1 MRQPISLYLHIPFC
15 VKKCHY
21 CDFLSFPGCSLSRQA
36 EYVDAM
42 IQEIHAYR
50 EAAEDY
56 EVKTIFLGGGTPSLL
71 EKELVERLFH
81 ELYSVWR
88 AAPETEITIEA
99 NPGTLSREKLIG
111 YHMIGINRLSLGLQ
125 STIAQE
131 LATIGRIHNYE
142 QFLANYYLAREAG
155 FDNINIDIMSALPGQ
170 TLISYGKT
178 LERILKLQP
187 EPEHISSYSLIL
199 EEGTDFWEN
208 AEIERAL
215 PSEQTERIMYH
226 YTKKCLQ
233 NAGYERYEISNYA
246 KPGYACLH
254 NQVYWTGGE
263 YLGLGLGAA
272 SYWKGARFSNTP
284 DMEEYMENCSRARIT
299 ENRKEIVTATQKS
312 RMEEYM
318 FLGLRMI
325 RGVSIREFERR
336 FGIPMNRIYE
346 TVIRSYIGQGLLKIE
361 QDRLMLT
368 ERGIDVSNSV
378 MADFLLEE

>member
-71 EKELVERLFH
+71 EEELVERLFH

-111 YHMIGINRLSLGLQ
+111 YHTIGINRLSLGLQ

-131 LATIGRIHNYE
+131 LKTIGRIHNYE

-178 LERILKLQP
+178 LERILKLQ
-187 EPEHISSYSLIL
+187 PEHISSYSLIL

-246 KPGYACLH
+246 KPGYACIH

-336 FGIPMNRIYE
+336 FGIPMNRIYG

>member
-50 EAAEDY
+50 EVAEDY

-71 EKELVERLFH
+71 EEELVERLFH

-111 YHMIGINRLSLGLQ
+111 YHTIGINRLSLGLQ

-131 LATIGRIHNYE
+131 LETIGRIHNYE
-142 QFLANYYLAREAG
+142 QFLANYYLAREVG

-178 LERILKLQP
+178 LERILKLQ
-187 EPEHISSYSLIL
+187 PEHISSYSLIL

-246 KPGYACLH
+246 KPGYACIH

-272 SYWKGARFSNTP
+272 SYWKGTRFSNTP
-284 DMEEYMENCSRARIT
+284 DIEEYMENCSRARIT

-336 FGIPMNRIYE
+336 FGIPMNRIYG

>member
-125 STIAQE
+125 STIVQE

-178 LERILKLQP
+178 LERILKLQ
-187 EPEHISSYSLIL
+187 PEHISSYSLIL

-336 FGIPMNRIYE
+336 FGIPMNRIYG

>member
-187 EPEHISSYSLIL
+187 EHISSYSLIL

-299 ENRKEIVTATQKS
+299 ENRKEIVTATQKN

-336 FGIPMNRIYE
+336 FGIPMNRIYG

>member
-88 AAPETEITIEA
+88 VAPETEITIEA

-178 LERILKLQP
+178 LERILKLQ
-187 EPEHISSYSLIL
+187 PEHISSYSLIL

-336 FGIPMNRIYE
+336 FGIPMNRIYG

>member
-42 IQEIHAYR
+42 IQEIHAYH

-178 LERILKLQP
+178 LERILKLQ
-187 EPEHISSYSLIL
+187 PEHISSYSLIL

-336 FGIPMNRIYE
+336 FGIPMNRIYG

>member
-71 EKELVERLFH
+71 EEELVERLFH

-111 YHMIGINRLSLGLQ
+111 YHTIGINRLSLGLQ

-131 LATIGRIHNYE
+131 LETIGRIHNYE

-187 EPEHISSYSLIL
+187 EHISSYSLIL

-208 AEIERAL
+208 AEIERVL

-246 KPGYACLH
+246 KPGYACIH

-325 RGVSIREFERR
+325 RGISIREFERR
-336 FGIPMNRIYE
+336 FGIPMDRIYG
-346 TVIRSYIGQGLLKIE
+346 TVIRSYIEQGLLKIE

>member
-71 EKELVERLFH
+71 EEELVERLFH

-187 EPEHISSYSLIL
+187 EHISSYSLIL

-299 ENRKEIVTATQKS
+299 ENQKEIVTATQKS

-336 FGIPMNRIYE
+336 FGIPMNRVYG

>member
-187 EPEHISSYSLIL
+187 EHISSYSLIL

-336 FGIPMNRIYE
+336 FGIPMNRIYG

-361 QDRLMLT
+361 QNRLMLT

>member
-71 EKELVERLFH
+71 EEELVERLFH

-111 YHMIGINRLSLGLQ
+111 YHTIGINRLSLGLQ

-131 LATIGRIHNYE
+131 LETIGRIHNYE

-170 TLISYGKT
+170 TLLSYGRT
-178 LERILKLQP
+178 LERILKLR
-187 EPEHISSYSLIL
+187 PEHISSYSLIL

-336 FGIPMNRIYE
+336 FGIPMNRIYG

>member
-71 EKELVERLFH
+71 EKELVERLLH

-178 LERILKLQP
+178 LERILKLQ
-187 EPEHISSYSLIL
+187 PEHISSYSLIL

-336 FGIPMNRIYE
+336 FGIPMNRIYG

>member
-88 AAPETEITIEA
+88 ASPETEITIEA

-178 LERILKLQP
+178 LERILKLQ
-187 EPEHISSYSLIL
+187 PEHISSYSLIL

-336 FGIPMNRIYE
+336 FGIPMNRVYG

>member
-155 FDNINIDIMSALPGQ
+155 FDNINIDIMSARPGQ

-178 LERILKLQP
+178 LERILKLQ
-187 EPEHISSYSLIL
+187 PEHISSYSLIL

-226 YTKKCLQ
+226 YAKKCLQ

-336 FGIPMNRIYE
+336 FGIPMNRIYG

>member
-187 EPEHISSYSLIL
+187 EHISSYSLIL

-246 KPGYACLH
+246 KPGYACIH

-336 FGIPMNRIYE
+336 FGIPMNRIYG

>member
-111 YHMIGINRLSLGLQ
+111 YHTIGINRLSLGLQ

-131 LATIGRIHNYE
+131 LETIGRIHNYE

-178 LERILKLQP
+178 LERILKLQ
-187 EPEHISSYSLIL
+187 PEHISSYSLIL

-246 KPGYACLH
+246 KPGYACIH

-336 FGIPMNRIYE
+336 FGIPMNRIYG

>member
-187 EPEHISSYSLIL
+187 EHISSYSLIL

-272 SYWKGARFSNTP
+272 SYWKGVRFSNTP

-336 FGIPMNRIYE
+336 FGIPMNRIYG

>member
-71 EKELVERLFH
+71 EEELVERLFH

-111 YHMIGINRLSLGLQ
+111 YHTIGINRLSLGLQ

-131 LATIGRIHNYE
+131 LETIGRIHNYE
-142 QFLANYYLAREAG
+142 QFLANYYLAREVG

-178 LERILKLQP
+178 LERILKLQ
-187 EPEHISSYSLIL
+187 PEHISSYSLIL

-246 KPGYACLH
+246 KPGYACIH

-272 SYWKGARFSNTP
+272 SYWKGTRFSNTP
-284 DMEEYMENCSRARIT
+284 DMEEYMENCSRARIA

-325 RGVSIREFERR
+325 RGISIREFERR
-336 FGIPMNRIYE
+336 FGIPMDRIYG

>member
-1 MRQPISLYLHIPFC
+1 
-15 VKKCHY
+15 
-21 CDFLSFPGCSLSRQA
+21 LSRQA

-187 EPEHISSYSLIL
+187 EHISSYSLIL

-336 FGIPMNRIYE
+336 FGIPMNRIYG
-346 TVIRSYIGQGLLKIE
+346 TVIRFYIGQGLLKIE

>member
-71 EKELVERLFH
+71 EEELVERLFH

-111 YHMIGINRLSLGLQ
+111 YHTIGINRLSLGLQ

-131 LATIGRIHNYE
+131 LETIGRIHNYE

-178 LERILKLQP
+178 LERILKLQ
-187 EPEHISSYSLIL
+187 PEHISSYSLIL

-246 KPGYACLH
+246 KPGYACIH

-325 RGVSIREFERR
+325 RGISIREFERR
-336 FGIPMNRIYE
+336 FGIPMDRIYG
-346 TVIRSYIGQGLLKIE
+346 TVIRSYIEQGLLKIE

>member
-170 TLISYGKT
+170 TLLSYGRT
-178 LERILKLQP
+178 LERILKLR
-187 EPEHISSYSLIL
+187 PEHISSYSLIL

-215 PSEQTERIMYH
+215 PSEQAERIMYH

-336 FGIPMNRIYE
+336 FGIPMNRVYG

>member
-155 FDNINIDIMSALPGQ
+155 FENINIDIMSALPGQ

-178 LERILKLQP
+178 LERILKLQ
-187 EPEHISSYSLIL
+187 PEHISSYSLIL

-336 FGIPMNRIYE
+336 FGIPMNRIYG

>member
-21 CDFLSFPGCSLSRQA
+21 CDFLSFPGCSLSRQT
-36 EYVDAM
+36 EYMEAM
-42 IQEIHAYR
+42 IEEIHAYR
-50 EAAEDY
+50 EVAEDY

-71 EKELVERLFH
+71 DEKLVERLFH

-88 AAPETEITIEA
+88 IDPGAEITIEA
-99 NPGTLSREKLIG
+99 NPGTLNREKLMCYHAIG
-111 YHMIGINRLSLGLQ
+111 VNRLSIGLQ
-125 STIAQE
+125 STVDQE
-131 LATIGRIHNYE
+131 LKTIGRIHNYE
-142 QFLANYYLAREAG
+142 QFLANYYLARETG
-155 FDNINIDIMSALPGQ
+155 FNNMNIDIMSALPGQ
-170 TLISYGKT
+170 TLISYGRT
-178 LERILKLQP
+178 LERILKLQ
-187 EPEHISSYSLIL
+187 PEHISSYSLIL

-208 AEIERAL
+208 EEIERAL
-215 PSEQTERIMYH
+215 PSEQAERIMYH

-246 KPGYACLH
+246 KSGYACIH

-272 SYWKGARFSNTP
+272 SYWKGMRFSNTS
-284 DMEEYMENCSRARIT
+284 DMKEYLENCRKGRVT
-299 ENRKEIVTATQKS
+299 ENRKEIMAATRKS

-318 FLGLRMI
+318 FLGLRLVC
-325 RGVSIREFERR
+325 GVSIPEFERR
-336 FGIPMNRIYE
+336 FGIPMTRVYG

-361 QDRLMLT
+361 QNRLMLT
-368 ERGIDVSNSV
+368 EMGIDVSNSI

>member
-111 YHMIGINRLSLGLQ
+111 YHTIGINRLSLGLQ

-131 LATIGRIHNYE
+131 LETIGRIHNYE

-178 LERILKLQP
+178 LERILKLQ
-187 EPEHISSYSLIL
+187 PEHISSYSLIL

-272 SYWKGARFSNTP
+272 SYWKGTRFSNTP
-284 DMEEYMENCSRARIT
+284 DMEEYMENCGRARIT

-336 FGIPMNRIYE
+336 FGIPMNRIYG

>member
-187 EPEHISSYSLIL
+187 EHISSYSLIL

-325 RGVSIREFERR
+325 RGVSIREFEQR
-336 FGIPMNRIYE
+336 FGIPMNRVYG

>member
-71 EKELVERLFH
+71 GKELVERLFH

-178 LERILKLQP
+178 LERILKLQ
-187 EPEHISSYSLIL
+187 PEHISSYSLIL

-336 FGIPMNRIYE
+336 FGIPMNRIYG

>member
-187 EPEHISSYSLIL
+187 EHISSYSLIL

-254 NQVYWTGGE
+254 NQVYWTGGD

-336 FGIPMNRIYE
+336 FGIPMNRIYG

>member
-71 EKELVERLFH
+71 EEELVERLFH

-187 EPEHISSYSLIL
+187 EHISSYSLIL

-299 ENRKEIVTATQKS
+299 ENQKEIVTATQKS

-336 FGIPMNRIYE
+336 FGIPMNRIYG

>member
-88 AAPETEITIEA
+88 AAPEMEITIEA

-111 YHMIGINRLSLGLQ
+111 YHTIGINRLSLGLQ

-131 LATIGRIHNYE
+131 LETIGRIHNYE

-187 EPEHISSYSLIL
+187 EHISSYSLIL

-208 AEIERAL
+208 AEIEHAL

-246 KPGYACLH
+246 KPGYACIH

-284 DMEEYMENCSRARIT
+284 DIEEYMENCSRARIT

-336 FGIPMNRIYE
+336 FGIPMDRIYG
-346 TVIRSYIGQGLLKIE
+346 TVIRSYIEQGLLKIE

>member
-71 EKELVERLFH
+71 EEELVERLFH

-88 AAPETEITIEA
+88 AAPKTEITIEA

-111 YHMIGINRLSLGLQ
+111 YHTIGINRLSLGLQ

-131 LATIGRIHNYE
+131 LETIGRIHNYE

-178 LERILKLQP
+178 LERILKLQ
-187 EPEHISSYSLIL
+187 PEHISSYSLIL

-246 KPGYACLH
+246 KPGYACIH

-272 SYWKGARFSNTP
+272 SYWKGTRFSNTP

-325 RGVSIREFERR
+325 RGISIREFERR
-336 FGIPMNRIYE
+336 FGIPMDRIYG

>member
-71 EKELVERLFH
+71 EKELVERLLH

-178 LERILKLQP
+178 LERILKLQ
-187 EPEHISSYSLIL
+187 PEHISSYSLIL

-336 FGIPMNRIYE
+336 FGIPMNRVYG

>member
-71 EKELVERLFH
+71 EKELVERLFY

-178 LERILKLQP
+178 LERILKLQ
-187 EPEHISSYSLIL
+187 PEHISSYSLIL

-336 FGIPMNRIYE
+336 FGIPMNRIYG

>member
-21 CDFLSFPGCSLSRQA
+21 CDFLSFSGCSLSRQA

-187 EPEHISSYSLIL
+187 EHISSYSLIL

-284 DMEEYMENCSRARIT
+284 DMEEYMENCGRARIT

-336 FGIPMNRIYE
+336 FGIPMNRIYG

>member
-99 NPGTLSREKLIG
+99 NPGTLSWEKLIG

-178 LERILKLQP
+178 LERILKLQ
-187 EPEHISSYSLIL
+187 PEHISSYSLIL

-336 FGIPMNRIYE
+336 FGIPMNRIYG

>member
-170 TLISYGKT
+170 TLISYGKN
-178 LERILKLQP
+178 LERILKLQ
-187 EPEHISSYSLIL
+187 PEHISSYSLIL

-336 FGIPMNRIYE
+336 FGIPMNRIYG

>member
-187 EPEHISSYSLIL
+187 EHISSYSLIL

-284 DMEEYMENCSRARIT
+284 DMEEYMENCSRSRIT

-336 FGIPMNRIYE
+336 FGIPMNRVYG

>member
-21 CDFLSFPGCSLSRQA
+21 CDFLSFPGCSLSQQA

-42 IQEIHAYR
+42 IQEIHEYR

-71 EKELVERLFH
+71 EEELVERLFH

-111 YHMIGINRLSLGLQ
+111 YHTIGINRLSLGLQ

-131 LATIGRIHNYE
+131 LETIGRIHNYE

-187 EPEHISSYSLIL
+187 EHISSYSLIL

-208 AEIERAL
+208 AEIEHAL

-246 KPGYACLH
+246 KPGYACIH

-284 DMEEYMENCSRARIT
+284 DIEEYMENCSRARIT

-325 RGVSIREFERR
+325 RGISIREFERR
-336 FGIPMNRIYE
+336 FGIPMDWIYG

>member
-187 EPEHISSYSLIL
+187 EHISSYSLIL

-336 FGIPMNRIYE
+336 FGIPMNRIYG

>member
-125 STIAQE
+125 STITQE

-187 EPEHISSYSLIL
+187 EHISSYSLIL

-208 AEIERAL
+208 AEIERTL

-336 FGIPMNRIYE
+336 FGIPMNRIYG